1 MIIEATTPNRV
12 DLAGGT
18 LDIFPIYLFEEG
30 SVTVNMAVTLTSE
43 VRIET
48 RDDARIVIRALDV
61 GTVVEADNLD
71 ALSDELRLDLICR
84 AVRFYRPRMGVNIE
98 THNNV
103 RKGSGLGASSS
114 LLIALSGALVALNG
128 ETREKEDLIHT
139 ASLLEAQT
147 LSTLTGKQDYYAAMY
162 GGINAIWFGVVEN
175 GVEALLVDSGV
186 KQELHERLILSFAG
200 EPRFSG
206 VTNWHM
212 VRNYIDGNKATI
224 RNMHEIKASAIAMAE
239 CLRAG
244 NLDELGENLAREW
257 NCRRMLAKGVTN
269 RQVDTMMAN
278 AARHGAIASKL
289 CGAGG
294 GGSMITFVEPGA
306 REAVGQSLRS
316 DGAEILDYAIASH
329 GLDVR
334 VVE

>member
-1 MIIEATTPNRV
+1 VIIEATTPNRV

-18 LDIFPIYLFEEG
+18 LDIYPIYLFEEG

-48 RDDARIVIRALDV
+48 RDDERIVIRAVDV
-61 GTVVEADNLD
+61 DTVVEANSLD
-71 ALSDELRLDLICR
+71 ALRHELRLDLICR
-84 AVRFYRPRMGVNIE
+84 AVRFYKPRMGVNIE
-98 THNNV
+98 TRNNV
-103 RKGSGLGASSS
+103 KKGSGLGASSS
-114 LLIALSGALVALNG
+114 LLIALSGALTALNG
-128 ETREKEDLIHT
+128 ETRSKEELIHV

-162 GGINAIWFGVVEN
+162 GGINAIWFGLVEN
-175 GVEALLVDSGV
+175 RVEPLLVDPTV
-186 KQELHERLILSFAG
+186 QRELEERLILSFAG

-212 VRNYIDGNKATI
+212 VRNYIDGNKPTI
-224 RNMHEIKASAIAMAE
+224 RNMAEIKASAIAMAE

-244 NLDELGENLAREW
+244 DLDALGENLAHEW

-269 RQVDTMMAN
+269 RQIDAIMAN

-306 REAVGQSLRS
+306 RDAVEASLRS
-316 DGAEILDYAIASH
+316 DGAEILDYAVAPT

-334 VVE
+334 VVA